1 MFAIKRRNFF
11 KTLGLTSL
19 AGFAG
24 VASAAPDQSK
34 QAIKQVNADVV
45 IIGAGT
51 AGLVAAI
58 RAKDL
63 GANVVLLEKPT
74 VLTGTQFMRWEPWR
88 HGELE
93 IKKKPES
100 KTAETPSTRT

>member
-51 AGLVAAI
+51 AGLVAAT

-63 GANVVLLEKPT
+63 GANVVLLEKADRPDGNFN
-74 VLTGTQFMRWEPWR
+74 LCAGNLGGM
-88 HGELE
+88 GN
-93 IKKKPES
+93 
-100 KTAETPSTRT
+100 